1 MDNDLGD
8 EDFIKGLAS
17 ILSELDREQFPVTFF
32 WLSSL
37 IHEVEDLS
45 KAGEQLTVKRLAFN
59 LVPVIGRLESEYRGK
74 EI

>member
-17 ILSELDREQFPVTFF
+17 ILSELDR
-32 WLSSL
+32 
-37 IHEVEDLS
+37 
-45 KAGEQLTVKRLAFN
+45 EQLTVKRLAFN